1 MAPARKPG
9 DSGSPGLSGLWWV
22 LAPVSRKAVWVT
34 GAGVASGDEHRLAA
48 AGGWK
53 QGDWRS
59 RTWGHIPAGINN
71 PPSDDF
77 LEPLSFEAEC

>member
-1 MAPARKPG
+1 M
-9 DSGSPGLSGLWWV
+9 
-22 LAPVSRKAVWVT
+22 WVT

-59 RTWGHIPAGINN
+59 RTWGHIPAGIKNL
-71 PPSDDF
+71 PSDDF
-77 LEPLSFEAEC
+77 PEPLSFEAEC